1 MNNKDKSQNKEVD
14 PIDEFFLDISGFG
27 DKQLY
32 DENTK
37 QESEEFEEKRS
48 FPKEMIEEYLNRVK
62 QKNQIHKKE
71 K

>member
-14 PIDEFFLDISGFG
+14 PIDGFLMDISGFG

-32 DENTK
+32 DEETTD
-37 QESEEFEEKRS
+37 QFEEVEEKLS

-62 QKNQIHKKE
+62 QKKTNQ
-71 K
+71 